1 LEEQFNKIVEVVLTE
16 FSDIVADAQLRFT
29 HSGAIEKLR
38 IFLKDESFIDVWL
51 SKSGKYSFHWEHRHV
66 RGLIHRHDNAP
77 HNMWKKVKTFPKH
90 FHDGS
95 EENVKDSTIPD
106 DAVSAVDYF
115 LGFVRDFLKKN
126 QGNKTS
132 S

>member
-1 LEEQFNKIVEVVLTE
+1 
-16 FSDIVADAQLRFT
+16 
-29 HSGAIEKLR
+29 
-38 IFLKDESFIDVWL
+38 
-51 SKSGKYSFHWEHRHV
+51 
-66 RGLIHRHDNAP
+66 
-77 HNMWKKVKTFPKH
+77 MWKKVETFPKH
-90 FHDGS
+90 FHNGS

-126 QGNKTS
+126 PDSKTS